1 MVAQSGTVKLAMPS
15 FTSFFNVC
23 RSVTGMAAADDE
35 VPRAVK

>member
-15 FTSFFNVC
+15 FTPFFNVC
-23 RSVTGMAAADDE
+23 RNVTGMAAADDE